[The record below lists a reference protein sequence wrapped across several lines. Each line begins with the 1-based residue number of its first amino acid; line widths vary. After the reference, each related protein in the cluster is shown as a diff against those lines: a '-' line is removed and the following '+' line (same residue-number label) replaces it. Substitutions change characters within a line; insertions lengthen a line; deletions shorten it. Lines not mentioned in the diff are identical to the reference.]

1 MEAPRCRNK
10 TFSWA
15 EETWRNGVLK
25 FGGQLAGHVPNEASL
40 DAIFIF
46 SPVKVLGFLV
56 ILSWIKFVEHELL
69 IKMKN
74 EKIISKIILDSL
86 VPKKYSGEYNLWLQ
100 LLISSK
106 FLVPSSSIHS
116 AKPGL
121 LHIPSPSCFQSY
133 RSCTRNHHHQDQ
145 SLVAV
150 CLSLTFG
157 GFQSRYTQV
166 IIQTIGDQ
174 WENAWDIHILGHLYP
189 ICWSSMTL
197 QRTNNLEF
205 ETYVENG
212 RAKLP
217 HQTWQAGKIP
227 ALNGGFYI
235 AGKIIEPNGF
245 VWKCWVYSQW
255 NSHLL

>member
-1 MEAPRCRNK
+1 M
-10 TFSWA
+10 
-15 EETWRNGVLK
+15 
-25 FGGQLAGHVPNEASL
+25 
-40 DAIFIF
+40 
-46 SPVKVLGFLV
+46 
-56 ILSWIKFVEHELL
+56 
-69 IKMKN
+69 
-74 EKIISKIILDSL
+74 
-86 VPKKYSGEYNLWLQ
+86 
-100 LLISSK
+100 
-106 FLVPSSSIHS
+106 PSSSIHS

-174 WENAWDIHILGHLYP
+174 WENAWDILGHLYP

-205 ETYVENG
+205 ETYVSRPSQAASSNVASWETPRTKWMFLYSWENHRTKWICLKMLG
-212 RAKLP
+212 IFPMK
-217 HQTWQAGKIP
+217 
-227 ALNGGFYI
+227 
-235 AGKIIEPNGF
+235 
-245 VWKCWVYSQW
+245 
-255 NSHLL
+255 